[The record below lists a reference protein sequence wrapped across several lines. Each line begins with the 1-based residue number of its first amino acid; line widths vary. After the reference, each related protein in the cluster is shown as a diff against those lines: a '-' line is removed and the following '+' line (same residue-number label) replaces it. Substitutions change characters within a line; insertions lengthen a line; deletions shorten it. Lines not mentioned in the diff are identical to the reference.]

1 MPDATVCVVLVGDG
15 GKDEAG
21 GGRGKGK
28 GRGGE
33 DELDSAIIVGTPRSA
48 WNDCR

>member
-1 MPDATVCVVLVGDG
+1 MPDATVCVVLVGDWRKTRQG
-15 GKDEAG
+15 EDEA
-21 GGRGKGK
+21 RE
-28 GRGGE
+28 RGGE